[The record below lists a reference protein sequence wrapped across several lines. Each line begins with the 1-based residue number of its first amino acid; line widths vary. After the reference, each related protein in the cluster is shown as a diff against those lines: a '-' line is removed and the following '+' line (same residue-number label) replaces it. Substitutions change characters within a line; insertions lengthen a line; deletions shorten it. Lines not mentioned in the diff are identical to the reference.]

1 MDELTPEK
9 QTLGKTLKNAGG
21 SIFNRTLGR
30 LFGAGL
36 EPGAEKDA
44 GRLNSKALWRVKQEQ
59 KDWRVKL
66 TLRKNEDMYTFFFGK
81 NSSQLLKPLSQDGG
95 VTFPLT
101 PTVMIQHNAN
111 YNPLST
117 THANYPFYAYQNSE
131 PAALSIVGEFPVQNR
146 EDALYWVSTLHFFR
160 ACTKMF
166 FGGDD
171 ATRGNPPPIMTLNG
185 YGNHVFNNVP
195 VILTNFTCE
204 LRDGIDYISTATD
217 TLLNIGISMAKRKG
231 IEYTAASESIPETWA
246 PTLSTFTL
254 QLQPVYSRESVKK
267 FNMKDFVQ
275 GNLDGTDGV
284 GYI

>member
-1 MDELTPEK
+1 MDELTPQK

-44 GRLNSKALWRVKQEQ
+44 GRLNSKALWRVKQDQ

-131 PAALSIVGEFPVQNR
+131 PAALSIVGEFPVQNNQ
-146 EDALYWVSTLHFFR
+146 DALYWVSTLHFFR
-160 ACTKMF
+160 A
-166 FGGDD
+166 
-171 ATRGNPPPIMTLNG
+171 AQ
-185 YGNHVFNNVP
+185 H
-195 VILTNFTCE
+195 
-204 LRDGIDYISTATD
+204 
-217 TLLNIGISMAKRKG
+217 
-231 IEYTAASESIPETWA
+231 SIPE
-246 PTLSTFTL
+246 
-254 QLQPVYSRESVKK
+254 PVWFSQK
-267 FNMKDFVQ
+267 
-275 GNLDGTDGV
+275 
-284 GYI
+284 

>member
-1 MDELTPEK
+1 MDELTPQK
-9 QTLGKTLKNAGG
+9 QTLGKTLKDAGG

-44 GRLNSKALWRVKQEQ
+44 GRLNAKALWRVKQDQ

-81 NSSQLLKPLSQDGG
+81 NSSNLLKPLSQDGG

-131 PAALSIVGEFPVQNR
+131 PAALSIVGEFPVQNNH
-146 EDALYWVSTLHFFR
+146 DALYWVSTLHFFR

-204 LRDGIDYISTATD
+204 LRDGIDYISTVQ
-217 TLLNIGISMAKRKG
+217 N
-231 IEYTAASESIPETWA
+231 ESGYLTSRTRDRMGLAELEQNQTWA
-246 PTLSTFTL
+246 PTLSNISVLVT
-254 QLQPVYSRESVKK
+254 PVYSRESVKNFSLASFARGELNGK
-267 FNMKDFVQ
+267 
-275 GNLDGTDGV
+275 GTGEI
-284 GYI
+284 GFI